1 MLLVVRVDSYA
12 VPLNLSLHGSG
23 PVCDTPTKGQ
33 LLLFIM
39 HVDVAQPPLCHLLLS
54 LQCALSLFNCAK
66 IIALFCT

>member
-12 VPLNLSLHGSG
+12 VPLNLSLHGIG

-39 HVDVAQPPLCHLLLS
+39 HVDVAQPPPLPPPFEPAMCTLS
-54 LQCALSLFNCAK
+54 
-66 IIALFCT
+66 I